1 MHKMKTDIRP
11 ACLAGLL
18 TSAFTALAAVQT
30 LPTPA
35 PVDYADTESSTNIPL
50 RAWRDYTPPVKLTL
64 ELDATPTNAV
74 HVAFGRDLNGDA
86 DLQPEETGYIVG
98 YDCGEW
104 FTRDERTGKRS
115 LADSASTNDRQPST
129 ANLQHSTFNFQL
141 AKDPAA
147 RWDLAK
153 VTTRGKGDSAVS
165 VAAQLTKP
173 HFYIVIR

>member
-1 MHKMKTDIRP
+1 M
-11 ACLAGLL
+11 
-18 TSAFTALAAVQT
+18 SASRAFAAVQT
-30 LPTPA
+30 LPTPTL
-35 PVDYADTESSTNIPL
+35 VDYADTESSTNIPL

-74 HVAFGRDLNGDA
+74 HIAFGHDLDGDG
-86 DLQPEETGYIVG
+86 DLQPEETEYVVG

-104 FTRDERTGKRS
+104 VEKRVEGGESGERVESGGRVE
-115 LADSASTNDRQPST
+115 
-129 ANLQHSTFNFQL
+129 HTFNFQL

-153 VTTRGKGDSAVS
+153 VTTRGKGDSAAS
-165 VAAQLTKP
+165 IAAQLAKP

>member
-1 MHKMKTDIRP
+1 MKHMNCLP
-11 ACLAGLL
+11 ALCAGLL
-18 TSAFTALAAVQT
+18 MSATVVGATVQA
-30 LPTPA
+30 LPTPT
-35 PVDYADTESSTNIPL
+35 PGGFVDTESSTNIPL

-64 ELDATPTNAV
+64 ELYATPTNAV
-74 HVAFGRDLNGDA
+74 HIAFGHDLDGDG
-86 DLQPEETGYIVG
+86 DLQPEETEYVVG

-104 FTRDERTGKRS
+104 FTRDERTGKSS
-115 LADSASTNDRQPST
+115 LADSASTNDQRPST

-141 AKDPAA
+141 AKDPAE

-165 VAAQLTKP
+165 IAAQLTKP